1 MQLNDS
7 NNKTL
12 ENFSFSN
19 FNCAHFERMTA
30 THFTLTKNFTNKLKE
45 LPWEQKRLHLIA
57 C

>member
-19 FNCAHFERMTA
+19 FNCAHFERMTDVRTIEEICVNCIA
-30 THFTLTKNFTNKLKE
+30 VKAKFTPTAL
-45 LPWEQKRLHLIA
+45 
-57 C
+57 